1 MANHVSSETESAGAR
16 SGTMVIAVLA
26 LLVALAATGG
36 SLALSLS
43 LGLKACPLCFYQRS
57 FAMAA
62 LAVLAV
68 GLVTDRKNPAR
79 VCLLAVPLVWA
90 GLGVAVFH
98 EYLVT
103 NGTLECP
110 LGLLGIGTSPAQSLT
125 VFIVL
130 ALVCTIGAASDR
142 TAPIAPKAV
151 LVAAAILLGAAMAWA
166 CIKSSPPLKDRTK
179 PYDPITEPFDGCRR
193 PYVETK

>member
-1 MANHVSSETESAGAR
+1 MANDASCASQGADHRSGSMAIAVSSL
-16 SGTMVIAVLA
+16 I
-26 LLVALAATGG
+26 VALAATGG
-36 SLALSLS
+36 SLALSWA
-43 LGLKACPLCFYQRS
+43 LGLTACPLCFYQRS

-79 VCLLAVPLVWA
+79 VCLLAVPLAWA
-90 GLGVAVFH
+90 GLGVAGFH
-98 EYLVT
+98 EYLVL

-142 TAPIAPKAV
+142 TAAIAPKAV

>member
-1 MANHVSSETESAGAR
+1 
-16 SGTMVIAVLA
+16 
-26 LLVALAATGG
+26 LAATAG
-36 SLALSLS
+36 SLALSLG

-79 VCLLAVPLVWA
+79 VCLLAVPLAWA
-90 GLGVAVFH
+90 GLGVAGFH
-98 EYLVT
+98 EYLVL

-142 TAPIAPKAV
+142 TAAIAPKAV
-151 LVAAAILLGAAMAWA
+151 LVAAAILLGAAMSWA
-166 CIKSSPPLKDRTK
+166 SIASSPPLKARTK